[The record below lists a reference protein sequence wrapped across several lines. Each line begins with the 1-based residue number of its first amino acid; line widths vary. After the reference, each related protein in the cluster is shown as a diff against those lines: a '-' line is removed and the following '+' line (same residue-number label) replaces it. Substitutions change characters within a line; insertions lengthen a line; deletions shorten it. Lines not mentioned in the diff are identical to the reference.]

1 LIGHPDLVVKIDDA
15 LYVFFKYNHPLIESP
30 NVTLVRESLMLEGLS
45 LTPWIPWSGITIES
59 HQAETKEFLPHIVEL
74 VQSLESEVAALSWNM
89 DVDYQA
95 VIVEIAVSAG
105 IQDISFES

>member
-1 LIGHPDLVVKIDDA
+1 
-15 LYVFFKYNHPLIESP
+15 
-30 NVTLVRESLMLEGLS
+30 MLEGLS